1 MFNKEYPISNIS
13 EDLLSRDIFVDSL
26 VSSIKNYVDK
36 ESLTIGLYGKWG
48 EGKTSVINLVKE
60 KLEEQADIICFTFE
74 PWLYSNTE
82 QLMSMFF
89 KDLSNS
95 IGKKEDLRK
104 LSKLFSDYA
113 EVFEALSNL
122 SEPTGML
129 KFLSKLLSF
138 IFKKLSCQKTL
149 LKLKVDIENY
159 IESLNKKILIVIDDI
174 DRLSNNEMQQIFQ
187 LVKMLGNFK
196 NTIYLLSMDD
206 EIVANSLKEV
216 QKYDGYKYL
225 EKIVQVPLQLPL
237 SRKEDIFN
245 YLYKNLQEILKDFL
259 KYEDEK
265 KYFDSLI
272 DYDFSIF
279 FDNLRDVNRYLNIFR
294 FKKNALLNK
303 VNKTDLAVLTAFE
316 VFEADLFYWIKNN
329 KDKLYQYNKD
339 FTEATKLFKNSN
351 KEYLEK
357 LLYRLFPKKQ
367 EQPIDIE
374 RIIKNKDYFEAYFC
388 FTIDNGIYNK
398 DLEIFLENIKTK
410 EQLIEEVNYDLAY
423 KNGQNI
429 GKLLEQILL
438 HPKTAL
444 IDEKKLLIVNA
455 FMHIGDNIL
464 KYFNLKNY
472 GIDVSKN
479 LYILIKTFLND
490 LSLDSKE
497 KKYEIILNSFDD
509 TSDSLYI
516 DVCFIDE
523 LLEISHKY
531 EFCNMISMFDLN
543 ISKDKEDILKSKL
556 KNKINLFYIN
566 DKLLDVPYLS
576 YVLNIWKILD
586 KEKYTIFIEEI
597 KQNDE
602 KLLRFVKGFVYLNFD
617 ESISG
622 IKKIDKEIIIKHI
635 DFEII
640 ENSDIFN
647 KVSKYF
653 R

>member
-1 MFNKEYPISNIS
+1 MIRKDTPILNVAD
-13 EDLLSRDIFVDSL
+13 DLLNRDNFVESL
-26 VSSIKNYVDK
+26 KQSIINYSDND

-48 EGKTSVINLVKE
+48 EGKTSVINLLKK
-60 KLEEQADIICFTFE
+60 KLDKQEDIICFTFE

-89 KDLSNS
+89 KDLSDCVGN
-95 IGKKEDLRK
+95 KYNQNK
-104 LSKLFSDYA
+104 LSKIFNSYA
-113 EVFEALSNL
+113 EAFEVISHIP
-122 SEPTGML
+122 EPTGFA

-138 IFKKLSCQKTL
+138 IFKNLSCQKTL
-149 LKLKVDIENY
+149 LQLKVDIENY
-159 IESLNKKILIVIDDI
+159 IKSFNKKILIIIDDI
-174 DRLSNNEMQQIFQ
+174 DRLNNNEIQQIFQ

-206 EIVANSLKEV
+206 TIVANSLKEV
-216 QKYDGYKYL
+216 QKYDGYIYL
-225 EKIVQVPLQLPL
+225 EKIVQVPLRLPL
-237 SRKEDIFN
+237 SKKEDIFN

-339 FTEATKLFKNSN
+339 FTEAIKLFKNSN

-388 FTIDNGIYNK
+388 FTIDNRIYNK

-429 GKLLEQILL
+429 GKLLEQILS

-444 IDEKKLLIVNA
+444 IDEKAI
-455 FMHIGDNIL
+455 
-464 KYFNLKNY
+464 
-472 GIDVSKN
+472 
-479 LYILIKTFLND
+479 
-490 LSLDSKE
+490 
-497 KKYEIILNSFDD
+497 NS
-509 TSDSLYI
+509 
-516 DVCFIDE
+516 
-523 LLEISHKY
+523 
-531 EFCNMISMFDLN
+531 
-543 ISKDKEDILKSKL
+543 
-556 KNKINLFYIN
+556 
-566 DKLLDVPYLS
+566 
-576 YVLNIWKILD
+576 
-586 KEKYTIFIEEI
+586 
-597 KQNDE
+597 
-602 KLLRFVKGFVYLNFD
+602 
-617 ESISG
+617 
-622 IKKIDKEIIIKHI
+622 
-635 DFEII
+635 
-640 ENSDIFN
+640 
-647 KVSKYF
+647 
-653 R
+653 